1 MGEGGICEVI
11 IEVRSEGEITQSLSL
26 VLTLRPREVIVD
38 FKIAEIISHEPKVST
53 DSTRISI
60 N

>member
-1 MGEGGICEVI
+1 MGGSGICEVI

-38 FKIAEIISHEPKVST
+38 FKIAELISHEPKVST
-53 DSTRISI
+53 DFT
-60 N
+60 

>member
-53 DSTRISI
+53 DFT
-60 N
+60 